1 MSTTEAVESG
11 AAGSDVIWRRQ
22 SPFYI
27 VTTLVRHLRGI
38 IIPYGIVLL
47 TRGGGNDTVFYTISL
62 AIAVLAGLL
71 SFFSWLFFR
80 YALTPGS
87 LEIRSGVISKEERS
101 IPYERIQAVDLEEP
115 PLERLLQIARVSIDT
130 AAGHAG
136 GKIRIHA
143 LSRANAEAL
152 RRALA
157 ERRARTHEIAPS
169 TGEPGLAATVAASGE
184 AGEVIGTLGWRALL
198 VAGMTSGRIG
208 PAVAIVGAIL
218 QFVNEAM
225 PRSWWSRAPAIDPHV
240 TDLRWLTGL
249 VIAAGLIAWL
259 LAILSTVLTFGNFVI
274 RRAGEQLLI
283 SHGLLERRRATLPVR
298 RIQAVRIEEG
308 WLRQPFGL
316 AELRFDSAGHG
327 TDKGD
332 SGVLFPLLPCRDV
345 GAFLDRALP
354 ALAIDPHQPLPGKL
368 PRRAAQRYVIMT
380 TRGWVAIAAVGTFIA
395 WRVSS
400 IPNWWG
406 ALLFAPVPVLA
417 CFGWLRYHDA
427 GWALTPDGQLLL
439 RWRAVGRTTLVTR
452 RPRLQHRGMSANPFQ
467 RRVSLVT
474 FHAAIASGAGGG
486 HLSLSH
492 LDRADA
498 EHLLAALSPA
508 SVAQD
513 DVERVDQPRHV
524 GEQRQQDAEQE

>member
-1 MSTTEAVESG
+1 MSASEAVDQG
-11 AAGSDVIWRRQ
+11 TATDVVWRRQ

-27 VTTLVRHLRGI
+27 VTTLLRHLRGI
-38 IIPYGIVLL
+38 VIPYAIVLI
-47 TRGGGNDTVFYTISL
+47 TRGGGNDLVFYTVSL
-62 AIAVLAGLL
+62 GIAVVAGLF

-115 PLERLLQIARVSIDT
+115 PLERFLQIARVSIDT

-143 LSRANAEAL
+143 LSRADAEAL

-157 ERRARTHEIAPS
+157 ERRARTQ
-169 TGEPGLAATVAASGE
+169 AATLPDGAPRPAAVATPGE
-184 AGEVIGTLGWRALL
+184 AGEVVWTLGWRALL

-208 PAVAIVGAIL
+208 PAVAIVGALL
-218 QFVNEAM
+218 QFADDVM
-225 PRSWWSRAPAIDPHV
+225 PRSWWGRVPAVSPHV
-240 TDLRWLTGL
+240 TDLRWLIELT
-249 VIAAGLIAWL
+249 IAGGLIAWL
-259 LAILSTVLTFGNFVI
+259 LAILSTVLTFGGFAI
-274 RRAGEQLLI
+274 RRAGEQVLI

-332 SGVLFPLLPCRDV
+332 SGVLFPLLSRREIAP
-345 GAFLDRALP
+345 FLARALP
-354 ALAIDPHQPLPGKL
+354 AFAVDPREPLPGRL
-368 PRRAAQRYVIMT
+368 PRRAARRYIVAT
-380 TRGWVAIAAVGTFIA
+380 SAGWVILAALGALVA
-395 WRVSS
+395 WRFAA
-400 IPNWWG
+400 IPDWWG
-406 ALLFAPVPVLA
+406 GALFLPVPLFAF
-417 CFGWLRYHDA
+417 FGWLRYRDA
-427 GWALTPDGQLLL
+427 GWALGLDGQFVL
-439 RWRAVGRTTLVTR
+439 RWRGIGRTTLITR

-467 RRVSLVT
+467 RRASLAT

-486 HLSLSH
+486 HLALPH
-492 LDRADA
+492 LDRGDA
-498 EHLLAALSPA
+498 ARLLAALGPVSAPMNGIKH
-508 SVAQD
+508 VAESQFTD
-513 DVERVDQPRHV
+513 PD
-524 GEQRQQDAEQE
+524 